1 MILMVR
7 RIHVM
12 SINLAVI
19 FSHLTSSSSKSN
31 RSRVEKWL
39 SWNKLLTYNNASLEH
54 LSKTHL
60 DSVGSH
66 TWGAVRFSVGSSH
79 DELQQL
85 KDQLTE
91 CAKRETPHKVEIL
104 WLPGRR
110 SVTWREESYESD
122 EF

>member
-1 MILMVR
+1 
-7 RIHVM
+7 M

-31 RSRVEKWL
+31 QLCYRSRVEKWL

-66 TWGAVRFSVGSSH
+66 TWGAIRFSVGSSH

-85 KDQLTE
+85 EDQLTE
-91 CAKRETPHKVEIL
+91 CAKRETPHKVEIFFVAS
-104 WLPGRR
+104 R
-110 SVTWREESYESD
+110 TEA
-122 EF
+122 